1 MFLDMTIQRNP
12 NLITAAAHMHR
23 QGLIEPNSYVLDVE
37 AITRNARAIKEQ
49 ADRYGICL
57 YYMTKQFG
65 RNPGVAKL
73 IEGTGIT
80 KAVAVDVEEAKTLY
94 KNGLTIGHVGHLVQ
108 VPTGDLTEVLAME
121 PEVITCFS
129 LEKAK
134 QLAEK
139 AQETGRNQA
148 VLLKVVG
155 KDDFIYP
162 GQAGGI
168 RIEDLKVTAQ
178 GIMKFSTIQIIG
190 VTSFPCLLFDD
201 ASGEFK
207 PTPNLQ
213 TLAAAKQIL
222 TGLGIKVTQV
232 NGPSGTSCATI
243 PLLAQSGITHGE
255 PGHALLGTT
264 PLHARSIQPE
274 IPALVYVSEIS
285 HLGEGKT
292 FCFGGG
298 FYSRSNIQKALVA
311 TDPDRI
317 LNHKLLCQPLP
328 AEVIDYYGTLITDE
342 QPVHIGDTVIFS
354 FRTQIFVTRAKVVLV
369 AGIAANHPR
378 IIGIYDAHGNP
389 YL

>member
-37 AITRNARAIKEQ
+37 AIARNARVIKEQ

-73 IEGTGIT
+73 IEGTDIT

-108 VPTGDLTEVLAME
+108 VPTGDLAEVLAME

-162 GQAGGI
+162 GQTGGI
-168 RIEDLKVTAQ
+168 RLEDLKVAARE
-178 GIMKFSTIQIIG
+178 IMKFSTIHIVG
-190 VTSFPCLLFDD
+190 VTSFPCLLFDG

-207 PTPNLQ
+207 PTLNIQ
-213 TLAAAKQIL
+213 TLAAAKQ
-222 TGLGIKVTQV
+222 
-232 NGPSGTSCATI
+232 
-243 PLLAQSGITHGE
+243 
-255 PGHALLGTT
+255 
-264 PLHARSIQPE
+264 
-274 IPALVYVSEIS
+274 
-285 HLGEGKT
+285 
-292 FCFGGG
+292 
-298 FYSRSNIQKALVA
+298 
-311 TDPDRI
+311 
-317 LNHKLLCQPLP
+317 
-328 AEVIDYYGTLITDE
+328 
-342 QPVHIGDTVIFS
+342 
-354 FRTQIFVTRAKVVLV
+354 
-369 AGIAANHPR
+369 
-378 IIGIYDAHGNP
+378 
-389 YL
+389 